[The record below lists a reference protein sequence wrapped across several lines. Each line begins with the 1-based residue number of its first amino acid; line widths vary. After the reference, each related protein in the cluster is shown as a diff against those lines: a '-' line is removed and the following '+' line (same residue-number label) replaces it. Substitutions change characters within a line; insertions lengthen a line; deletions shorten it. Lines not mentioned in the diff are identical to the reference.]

1 MNYCEPASPS
11 VLRGLKNSLPL
22 SISVKMFWENRRL
35 VVIFLKSRPTKEAA
49 MQVLITQKMGTNV
62 FLNLNSFVGGI
73 SGAHLVCITGKGVT
87 QVGNTLKA
95 GQ

>member
-1 MNYCEPASPS
+1 MDQ
-11 VLRGLKNSLPL
+11 LKKIESDVQAFF
-22 SISVKMFWENRRL
+22 I
-35 VVIFLKSRPTKEAA
+35 
-49 MQVLITQKMGTNV
+49 NV

-73 SGAHLVCITGKGVT
+73 SGAHLVYITGKQVT

>member
-1 MNYCEPASPS
+1 M
-11 VLRGLKNSLPL
+11 
-22 SISVKMFWENRRL
+22 
-35 VVIFLKSRPTKEAA
+35 IFLKLRPTKEAA
-49 MQVLITQKMGTNV
+49 MQALITKKMGTNV

-73 SGAHLVCITGKGVT
+73 SGAHLVYITGKGVT